1 MVVNKLI
8 IELVLVVVVELHKAC
23 LSFYS
28 SGHAASTF
36 STSTTMRDDC
46 ILTTPV
52 TAAAAAAI
60 KLLNRKHKQVCK
72 ILLGGHVCMYVV
84 IYVRFAVMRGGKVCT
99 SSTKA

>member
-46 ILTTPV
+46 ILTTPA
-52 TAAAAAAI
+52 TAAAAAI

-84 IYVRFAVMRGGKVCT
+84 IYVRFAVMCGGKVCT